1 VKTRQRRKNMELRKS
16 GKERGE
22 DRGFKPQRRAP
33 KCAFYPQNNR
43 VSIRSDDELMGHLP
57 TTFPEFLSSILK
69 MSFFR
74 SGSWESVT
82 ADSLLLLN
90 KLTIAESLIPLTR
103 LVWWNWRRDFGDRL
117 GGRPTAI

>member
-1 VKTRQRRKNMELRKS
+1 MELRKS
-16 GKERGE
+16 EKERGE

-33 KCAFYPQNNR
+33 KGAFYLQNNR
-43 VSIRSDDELMGHLP
+43 VSIRSDDEVMGHLP

-90 KLTIAESLIPLTR
+90 KLKIAESQKAEM
-103 LVWWNWRRDFGDRL
+103 RRVVIGASPTSHQPNN
-117 GGRPTAI
+117 PTACTVK